1 MEHMLFV
8 RVPNMVSALK
18 GCKKRG
24 CWVAGA
30 VASAKLSIA
39 ASDLTGPLVLVIG
52 GEEKGIRP
60 LVQETC
66 DFLVSIPQMDGVD
79 SLNAAVAGAIVM
91 YEAARQRRGRRE
103 GERARK

>member
-39 ASDLTGPLVLVIG
+39 AADLTGPLVLVIG

-103 GERARK
+103 GE